1 MPAAPGDVD
10 EAFRS
15 PDEIAE
21 LKGSDNKKV
30 YLVYIAKPPSP
41 QWGHVIINGNPVFDP
56 SNSNT
61 QELTLPSKT
70 HREIA
75 QRMLSYIGISLRD
88 QEPMAYADQ
97 DKSQFKS
104 ILTVKVDGHPWIL
117 KGGFSREKMLDIVDD
132 IKKIQGVKAFNIK
145 DDSISA
151 L

>member
-1 MPAAPGDVD
+1 MKLNQL
-10 EAFRS
+10 RS
-15 PDEIAE
+15 IIKEE
-21 LKGSDNKKV
+21 LKNSLNEYQDKFKMVGM
-30 YLVYIAKPPSP
+30 LVTD
-41 QWGHVIINGNPVFDP
+41 INNVG
-56 SNSNT
+56 T
-61 QELTLPSKT
+61 E
-70 HREIA
+70 
-75 QRMLSYIGISLRD
+75 
-88 QEPMAYADQ
+88 EPMAYADQ

>member
-1 MPAAPGDVD
+1 MTKINTVKLSQL
-10 EAFRS
+10 RS
-15 PDEIAE
+15 IIKEE
-21 LKGSDNKKV
+21 LKNSLNEYQDKFKMVGTLVTDINNRNQQEILSDIRSV
-30 YLVYIAKPPSP
+30 TGVTVV
-41 QWGHVIINGNPVFDP
+41 G
-56 SNSNT
+56 T
-61 QELTLPSKT
+61 E
-70 HREIA
+70 
-75 QRMLSYIGISLRD
+75 
-88 QEPMAYADQ
+88 EPMAYADQ

>member
-1 MPAAPGDVD
+1 MLNKISTVKLNQL
-10 EAFRS
+10 RS
-15 PDEIAE
+15 IIKEE
-21 LKGSDNKKV
+21 LKNSLNEYQDKFKMVGTLVTDINNRNQQEILSDIRSV
-30 YLVYIAKPPSP
+30 TGVTVV
-41 QWGHVIINGNPVFDP
+41 G
-56 SNSNT
+56 T
-61 QELTLPSKT
+61 E
-70 HREIA
+70 
-75 QRMLSYIGISLRD
+75 
-88 QEPMAYADQ
+88 EPMAYADQ

>member
-1 MPAAPGDVD
+1 MKLDQL
-10 EAFRS
+10 RS
-15 PDEIAE
+15 LIKEE
-21 LKGSDNKKV
+21 LKSSLNEYQDKFKMVGMLVTDINDRNQQEILSDIRSVTGVTVVGS
-30 YLVYIAKPPSP
+30 
-41 QWGHVIINGNPVFDP
+41 
-56 SNSNT
+56 
-61 QELTLPSKT
+61 E
-70 HREIA
+70 
-75 QRMLSYIGISLRD
+75 
-88 QEPMAYADQ
+88 EPMAYADQ

>member
-1 MPAAPGDVD
+1 MKLHQL
-10 EAFRS
+10 RS
-15 PDEIAE
+15 LIKEE
-21 LKGSDNKKV
+21 LKNSLNEYQDKFKMVGTLVTDINNRNQQEILSDIRSV
-30 YLVYIAKPPSP
+30 TGVTVV
-41 QWGHVIINGNPVFDP
+41 G
-56 SNSNT
+56 T
-61 QELTLPSKT
+61 E
-70 HREIA
+70 
-75 QRMLSYIGISLRD
+75 
-88 QEPMAYADQ
+88 EPMAYADQ

>member
-1 MPAAPGDVD
+1 MLVTDINNRNQQEILSD
-10 EAFRS
+10 IRS
-15 PDEIAE
+15 VTGVTVVGTE
-21 LKGSDNKKV
+21 
-30 YLVYIAKPPSP
+30 
-41 QWGHVIINGNPVFDP
+41 
-56 SNSNT
+56 
-61 QELTLPSKT
+61 
-70 HREIA
+70 
-75 QRMLSYIGISLRD
+75 
-88 QEPMAYADQ
+88 EPMAYADQ

>member
-1 MPAAPGDVD
+1 MLNKISTVKLNQL
-10 EAFRS
+10 RS
-15 PDEIAE
+15 IIKEE
-21 LKGSDNKKV
+21 LKNSLNEYQDKFKMIGTLVTDINDRNQTEILSDIRSLAGVTIVGS
-30 YLVYIAKPPSP
+30 
-41 QWGHVIINGNPVFDP
+41 
-56 SNSNT
+56 
-61 QELTLPSKT
+61 E
-70 HREIA
+70 
-75 QRMLSYIGISLRD
+75 
-88 QEPMAYADQ
+88 EPMAYADQ

>member
-1 MPAAPGDVD
+1 VKLNQL
-10 EAFRS
+10 RS
-15 PDEIAE
+15 IIKEE
-21 LKGSDNKKV
+21 LKNSLNEYQDKFKMVGMLVTDINNRNQQEILSDIRSVTGVTVVGS
-30 YLVYIAKPPSP
+30 
-41 QWGHVIINGNPVFDP
+41 
-56 SNSNT
+56 
-61 QELTLPSKT
+61 E
-70 HREIA
+70 
-75 QRMLSYIGISLRD
+75 
-88 QEPMAYADQ
+88 EPMAYADQ